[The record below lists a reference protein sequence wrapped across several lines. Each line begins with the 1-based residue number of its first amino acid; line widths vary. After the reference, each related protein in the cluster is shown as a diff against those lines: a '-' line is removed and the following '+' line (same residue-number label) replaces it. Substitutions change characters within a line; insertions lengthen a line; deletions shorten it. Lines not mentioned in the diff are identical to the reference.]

1 MVERVAGIDIA
12 WEQAIS
18 IIFFFCRRCGTLKR
32 LEQKN
37 LLHSS
42 SDERSAI
49 EHYFERGFRYDT
61 IVQFLEKEVMKGLRF
76 HV

>member
-1 MVERVAGIDIA
+1 M
-12 WEQAIS
+12 WN
-18 IIFFFCRRCGTLKR
+18 FKR

-61 IVQFLEKEVMKGLRF
+61 IVQFLEKKVMKGLRF